1 MKTLIAIAAST
12 VAAIGVLATPAHAVT
27 AADCGIDVLAADAR
41 TASLDR
47 LADKAD
53 TAAAKL
59 AAGKPAD
66 ALAKLEDFNST
77 LDALHS
83 APKSKLDPVVYATLN
98 AEVEA
103 ALGCVADA
111 ANA

>member
-1 MKTLIAIAAST
+1 MKKLFATAAST
-12 VAAIGVLATPAHAVT
+12 VAAIGVLAMPAHAVT

-53 TAAAKL
+53 AAAAKL

-77 LDALHS
+77 LDALYA
-83 APKSKLDPVVYATLN
+83 APKSKIDPAVYATLN
-98 AEVEA
+98 AEVET
-103 ALGCVADA
+103 ALGCVAGA